1 MKQCVTKQRR
11 TSGFTLIEL
20 MIVIAVIAT
29 LASIALPLYVSY
41 TQSASMAKA
50 TYHYEQAVR
59 VARTQSSL
67 FSPIGVSM
75 APSTEAGW
83 IGVFGGNDSIAP
95 GGGPAYVAGIA
106 GDALTGAIGVSMA
119 DPAFD
124 VAIVRPAFL
133 GLEPYRA
140 EVLAGG
146 VSYVPL

>member
-1 MKQCVTKQRR
+1 MQLRR

-29 LASIALPLYVSY
+29 LASIALPLYTSY

-67 FSPIGVSM
+67 FSPVGVSL
-75 APSTEAGW
+75 APTTEAGW
-83 IGVFGGNDSIAP
+83 IGVFGGNDSLAP
-95 GGGPAYVAGIA
+95 GGGPAYVVGTA
-106 GDALTGAIGVSMA
+106 GDVITGAIGVSMA

-140 EVLAGG
+140 DARAGG
-146 VSYVPL
+146 VTYVPL